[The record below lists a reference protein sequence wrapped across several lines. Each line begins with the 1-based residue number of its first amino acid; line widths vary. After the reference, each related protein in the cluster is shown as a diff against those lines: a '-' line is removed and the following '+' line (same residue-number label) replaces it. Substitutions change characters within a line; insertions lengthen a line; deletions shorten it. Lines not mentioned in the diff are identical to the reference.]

1 MNRLDRKSE
10 AFVSVRKLCC
20 GVIVT
25 ALGVVSP
32 AAAQGPAPSSTSQ
45 TAITQ
50 DETVLQGDATPRP
63 ALPTI
68 YGDTG
73 FWYVPTAETL
83 PSKKWSFSLF
93 RANEELRQ
101 GLTDASQIGFTA
113 AVGMGSH
120 AEAFASWGV
129 VQLYRDVKNPAFV
142 PSDTQYGGVAQQ
154 YPYLRRRYSKDLG
167 SPLTAGVKFNF
178 ISQSRG
184 DAMGLA
190 LRLTGSFPIG
200 PDWGGTNAVVGRADL
215 VSSREFAKKFELSGT
230 LGGVLRKDPDEFD
243 ISDGIAWGIG
253 TRFPSR
259 SRFSGLAEA
268 HGEWNFSQALTL
280 KQPLVAEDG
289 SVAPTVSFID
299 DPTHYNLGLVY
310 QAKNGWFGHA
320 GLSYSP
326 GVGNRSV
333 GGNFIEH
340 DGGWGWEARI
350 GWHPGALPA
359 RERVHTVKET
369 TTITNTVVTPAPPAP
384 AANRNPTFSLN
395 ATCDPGVL
403 EPGAV
408 TQCRST
414 ATDPDGDAVTC
425 RWTAP
430 SGTFGTPNQPN
441 SGWTAGQTP
450 GAVALTVTC
459 SDTRGGS
466 ATSTV
471 TVQVIQRVVITF
483 EDVHFDF
490 DRFNLRPDAV
500 KILDDAVAKLGA
512 NANVRVT
519 IEGHTDSVG
528 TSEYNLALG
537 ERRANSVRD
546 YLVNRGVT
554 NTRLRTVSY
563 GEDRPI
569 GDNNTAQ
576 GRAQNRR
583 GHLVVIMET
592 GQ

>member
-1 MNRLDRKSE
+1 M
-10 AFVSVRKLCC
+10 SVRTLCC
-20 GVIVT
+20 GVIVA
-25 ALGVVSP
+25 ALGVSP
-32 AAAQGPAPSSTSQ
+32 ALAQGPAPTTTSTSQ

-50 DETVLQGDATPRP
+50 DEIVLQGDATPRR

-83 PSKKWSFSLF
+83 PSGKWAFSLF
-93 RANEELRQ
+93 RANRELQQ
-101 GLTDASQIGFTA
+101 GLTDLSQIGFTG
-113 AVGMGSH
+113 AVGLGSRT
-120 AEAFASWGV
+120 ELFASWGI
-129 VQLYRDVKNPAFV
+129 VQLYRDVTNPTFLQ
-142 PSDTQYGGVAQQ
+142 SDPRYGGVAQD
-154 YPYLRRRYSKDLG
+154 YPYLRRQFSKDVG
-167 SPLTAGVKFNF
+167 TALVAGGKVNF

-190 LRLTGSFPIG
+190 LRLTGEFPIG
-200 PDWGGTNAVVGRADL
+200 ATWGGTNAFIGRGDL
-215 VSSREFAKKFELSGT
+215 VASREFGKGKAELSGT
-230 LGGVLRKDPDEFD
+230 IGGVGRKDPDEFD
-243 ISDGIAWGIG
+243 LGDGVSWGIG
-253 TRFPSR
+253 TRFPAR
-259 SRFSGLAEA
+259 SSFSGLVEA
-268 HGEWNFSQALTL
+268 RGEWNFSQSLTL
-280 KQPLVAEDG
+280 KQPLIAEDG
-289 SVAPTVSFID
+289 SMAPSVSYID
-299 DPTHYNLGLVY
+299 DPTLITLGAVY
-310 QAKNGWFGHA
+310 QSGGGFFFHA

-326 GVGNRSV
+326 SAKDRTV
-333 GGNFIEH
+333 GGRAIDTDN
-340 DGGWGWEARI
+340 GLGWEVRL
-350 GWHPGALPA
+350 GWHPGVTPA
-359 RERVHTVKET
+359 RERVHVIKET
-369 TTITNTVVTPAPPAP
+369 TTVTNTVTTPAPPAP
-384 AANRNPTFSLN
+384 APNRNPTFSLN
-395 ATCDPGVL
+395 ATCDPLVL

-425 RWTAP
+425 RWTGP

-441 SGWTAGQTP
+441 TSWTAGQNP
-450 GAVALTVTC
+450 GAVPLTVTC
-459 SDTRGGS
+459 TDPRGGS

-471 TVQVIQRVVITF
+471 TVQVINRVVITF

-490 DRFNLRPDAV
+490 DRFNLRPDAL

-512 NANVRVT
+512 NPNVRVT
-519 IEGHTDSVG
+519 IEGHTDSIG

-546 YLVNRGVT
+546 YLTNRGVT

-569 GDNNTAQ
+569 ADNNTAQ

-583 GHLVVIMET
+583 AHLVVIMET

>member
-1 MNRLDRKSE
+1 
-10 AFVSVRKLCC
+10 
-20 GVIVT
+20 VIVA
-25 ALGVVSP
+25 ALGVAP
-32 AAAQGPAPSSTSQ
+32 AAAQGPAPTTTSTSQ
-45 TAITQ
+45 TATTQ
-50 DETVLQGDATPRP
+50 DEIVLQGDATPRP

-73 FWYVPTAETL
+73 LWYVPTAETL
-83 PSKKWSFSLF
+83 PNKKWSFQVF
-93 RANEELRQ
+93 RANWDLHQ
-101 GLTDASQIGFTA
+101 GVTDASDIGLTLGYGIGNRFELF
-113 AVGMGSH
+113 G
-120 AEAFASWGV
+120 SWGV
-129 VQLYRDVKNPAFV
+129 IQLYRDVRPTFV
-142 PSDTQYGGVAQQ
+142 ASDTQYGGAAQDF
-154 YPYLRRRYSKDLG
+154 PYLRRNFSGNLG
-167 SPLTAGVKFNF
+167 TALTAGGKVNF
-178 ISQSRG
+178 LSQSRG
-184 DAMGLA
+184 DAMGIG
-190 LRLTGSFPIG
+190 LRLAGAFPIG
-200 PDWGGTNAVVGRADL
+200 ADWGGTNALIGHADL
-215 VSSREFAKKFELSGT
+215 VGSREFSKSFELSGT
-230 LGGVLRKDPDEFD
+230 MGGVLRKDTDEFD
-243 ISDGIAWGIG
+243 LGDGIAWGIG

-259 SRFSGLAEA
+259 SSFSGLAEVR
-268 HGEWNFSQALTL
+268 GEWNFSQSLTA
-280 KQPLVAEDG
+280 KVPLVAEDG

-299 DPTHYNLGLVY
+299 DPTHFNIGAVY

-320 GLSYSP
+320 ALTYTAGM
-326 GVGNRSV
+326 GDRTVGTQA
-333 GGNFIEH
+333 IDH
-340 DGGWGWEARI
+340 DGGWGWDVRF
-350 GWHPGALPA
+350 GFHPGVIPA
-359 RERVHTVKET
+359 RERVHVIKET
-369 TTITNTVVTPAPPAP
+369 TTVTNTVTQPAPPAP

-403 EPGAV
+403 LPGAV

-425 RWTAP
+425 RWTGP

-441 SGWTAGQTP
+441 TSWTAGQNP
-450 GAVALTVTC
+450 GAVPLTVTC
-459 SDTRGGS
+459 SDPRGGS

-471 TVQVIQRVVITF
+471 TVQVINRVVITF

-490 DRFNLRPDAV
+490 DKFNLRPDALR
-500 KILDDAVAKLGA
+500 ILDDAVSKLGA
-512 NANVRVT
+512 NPDVRVT

-569 GDNNTAQ
+569 ADNNTAQ

-583 GHLVVIMET
+583 AHLVVIMET